1 MSRMDFPRSVSRRTA
16 SSLSAG
22 VRPSRRTGGGPR
34 DGAFD
39 RDLVDLLVEA
49 LRRRMRSGKLGEP
62 RGVAL
67 GRNAV
72 LAGASAWTFVGDELA
87 VIEDLAAP
95 NTSGLLPIDCAG
107 QAGQPSRAPGTQSLR
122 ELQVGRRFREPQV
135 GIVDLAR
142 QVEGEMHVCG
152 LGGLGV
158 ARSSTG
164 AAPPASRR
172 GTVRTEP
179 VGGDGRLA
187 HRVA

>member
-1 MSRMDFPRSVSRRTA
+1 M
-16 SSLSAG
+16 
-22 VRPSRRTGGGPR
+22 
-34 DGAFD
+34 
-39 RDLVDLLVEA
+39 
-49 LRRRMRSGKLGEP
+49 
-62 RGVAL
+62 
-67 GRNAV
+67 
-72 LAGASAWTFVGDELA
+72 GDELA

-122 ELQVGRRFREPQV
+122 KLQVGRRFREPQV

-142 QVEGEMHVCG
+142 QVDGETHVFG
-152 LGGLGV
+152 VGGLGV

-179 VGGDGRLA
+179 AGGDRRLA